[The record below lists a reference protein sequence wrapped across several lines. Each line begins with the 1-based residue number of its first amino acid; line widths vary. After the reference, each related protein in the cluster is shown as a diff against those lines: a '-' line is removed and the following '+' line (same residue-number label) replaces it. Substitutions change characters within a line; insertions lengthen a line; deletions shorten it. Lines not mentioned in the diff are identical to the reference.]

1 MSAVPKNENSL
12 AAKVRRVVLFD
23 RARVAL
29 GGAAPLADALG
40 ISRRALHYK
49 LSVDRGLTAG
59 DIMLAAEAVDARAAE
74 LVKLAA
80 DLRETIA

>member
-1 MSAVPKNENSL
+1 MTVPIYENSL

-29 GGAAPLADALG
+29 GGAAPLAEALG
-40 ISRRALHYK
+40 ISRRAVNHK

-59 DIMLAAEAVDARAAE
+59 DLMLAAEAVDRRAAE
-74 LVKLAA
+74 LANLAA
-80 DLRETIA
+80 DLREMIA